1 MKAGQT
7 LLFSFASP
15 ASLPSW
21 KNGTFGGRCLSCRVY
36 AAQPIRWGSR
46 TRSVIGHFGKTKA
59 TTRAF
64 PSGCWADFGYF
75 CRGARQLA
83 QPHLLPPGLKRVLL
97 SSEILVILGP
107 HPCATG
113 QTIESRQY
121 INATK
126 RCYDVGG
133 GPALCP
139 SHPAT
144 TSNQNPS
151 MQNPPA
157 FV

>member
-75 CRGARQLA
+75 CRG
-83 QPHLLPPGLKRVLL
+83 
-97 SSEILVILGP
+97 
-107 HPCATG
+107 
-113 QTIESRQY
+113 
-121 INATK
+121 
-126 RCYDVGG
+126 
-133 GPALCP
+133 GPAVGSATP
-139 SHPAT
+139 STPWSQKGPFVKRDSRDSWSA
-144 TSNQNPS
+144 SLRDRADNRIPS
-151 MQNPPA
+151 
-157 FV
+157 VY